1 MNMIKIVDSI
11 MGAGKT
17 SWALQY
23 IEDAPMYKKFIYIT
37 PYLDEVQRIITS
49 VKSRTF
55 IQPNNNNSEG
65 RKLRSLKELIVAGKD
80 IAATHSLFQTADDE
94 LIELLTDSGYTLILD
109 EVMDVIERAN
119 IGNHDIRALLDSKY
133 IEIVENRVNWIYDGY
148 TDGRFSDIKLL
159 ARAGN
164 LFIHRG
170 SFLLWAFP
178 PRVFQAFADVYVLT
192 YLFNA
197 QVQRYYYDLHGLEY
211 EFHAVRHNGR
221 AYELTKYD
229 RMAERR
235 EQLMSLIELYE
246 GKLNDVAER
255 SNALS
260 TTWLSRANESVREG
274 LKKAISNYF
283 RNIVKAKSNEIM
295 WTTIKER
302 RSDLSGK
309 GYSKAFTACNLRAT
323 NEYADRWA
331 LAYVYNRYCHPIE
344 RVFFEDNGVSVDQDL
359 FAVSDLLQWVWR
371 SRIRKGQP
379 ISLYLPSSRMRSLL
393 KSWAKY
399 EI

>member
-1 MNMIKIVDSI
+1 MKTIKIVDSI

-17 SWALQY
+17 SWALQF
-23 IEDAPMYKKFIYIT
+23 IEQSPAYKKFIYIT
-37 PYLDEVQRIITS
+37 PYLDEVKRVTTS
-49 VKSRTF
+49 VHSRKF
-55 IQPNNNNSEG
+55 IEPNNNNSEG

-94 LIELLTDSGYTLILD
+94 LIELLTGSGYTLILD

-119 IGNHDIRALLDSKY
+119 INQHDIKALLDLEY
-133 IEIVENRVNWIYDGY
+133 IEVVENRVNWIYDGY

-164 LFIHRG
+164 LFIHRNN
-170 SFLLWAFP
+170 FLLWTFP
-178 PRVFQAFADVYVLT
+178 PRVFQTFDDVYVLT

-211 EFHAVRHNGR
+211 EFHAVKHNGQ
-221 AYELTKYD
+221 AYELTVYD
-229 RMAERR
+229 RKAERR
-235 EQLMSLIELYE
+235 EDLMALIDLYE

-260 TTWLSRANESVREG
+260 TTWLSRANESVLDEI
-274 LKKAISNYF
+274 KKAMSNYF

-295 WTTIKER
+295 WTTVKDC
-302 RSDLSGK
+302 RSDLAGK

-371 SRIRKGQP
+371 SRIRKGEP
-379 ISLYLPSSRMRSLL
+379 INLYLPSSRMRSLL
-393 KSWAKY
+393 KAWAKY

>member
-1 MNMIKIVDSI
+1 MKAIKIIDSI

-17 SWALQY
+17 SWALQH
-23 IEDAPMYKKFIYIT
+23 IEGAPVYKKFIYIT

-49 VKSRTF
+49 VESRTF
-55 IQPNNNNSEG
+55 IEPNNNNSEG

-119 IGNHDIRALLDSKY
+119 IGNHDIKALLDSKY
-133 IEIVENRVNWIYDGY
+133 IEIVENRVSWIYDGY
-148 TDGRFSDIKLL
+148 TDGRFNDIKLL

-178 PRVFQAFADVYVLT
+178 PRVFQAFDDVYVLT

-211 EFHAVRHNGR
+211 EFHAVRYNGQ
-221 AYELTKYD
+221 AFELSEYD
-229 RMAERR
+229 RGAERR
-235 EQLMSLIELYE
+235 EELMSLIDLYE

-260 TTWLSRANESVREG
+260 TTWLSRANESVLDG

-295 WTTIKER
+295 WTTVKDR
-302 RSDLSGK
+302 RSDLAGK

-344 RVFFEDNGVSVDQDL
+344 RVFFEDNGVTVDQDL

-371 SRIRKGQP
+371 SRIRKGET
-379 ISLYLPSSRMRSLL
+379 IHLYLPSSRMRSLL
-393 KSWAKY
+393 KAWAMY